1 MNRGLPG
8 SSVHGDSPGK
18 NPGVGC
24 HTLPPGDLPDPG
36 IKPASLISP
45 ALTGKFFTTSTTW
58 EASVGILANYEL
70 LSTSVSSTLKEGQST
85 VSL

>member
-1 MNRGLPG
+1 MDCSPPG
-8 SSVHGDSPGK
+8 SSAHGIFQAI
-18 NPGVGC
+18 
-24 HTLPPGDLPDPG
+24 TLQWVARPPPGDLSDPG

-70 LSTSVSSTLKEGQST
+70 LSTSVSSTLKEEQST